1 MARILAIDYG
11 GKRCGL
17 AATDS
22 LQIVASP
29 IGFQPTDQLLPFLK
43 NYFEK
48 EEVETVVLG
57 LPTRM
62 DGTDTD
68 ATPLVRAFQERFKK
82 EFPNKPIVLHDESH
96 SSQDAAHAMVMS
108 GMKKKKRREKGQI
121 DTIAATIILQ
131 SYMESK

>member
-29 IGFQPTDQLLPFLK
+29 IGFQPTSELLPFLK
-43 NYFEK
+43 NYFLK
-48 EEVETVVLG
+48 EEVETVILG
-57 LPTRM
+57 YPTRL
-62 DGTDTD
+62 DGSDTD
-68 ATPLVRAFQERFKK
+68 ATPLVRTFQEKFKK

-96 SSQDAAHAMVMS
+96 SSQEAAQAMVMS

-131 SYMESK
+131 SYMESR

>member
-17 AATDS
+17 AATDP

-29 IGFQPTDQLLPFLK
+29 IGFQPTSELINYLK
-43 NYFEK
+43 KYFGQED
-48 EEVETVVLG
+48 VELVVIG
-57 LPTRM
+57 YPTRL
-62 DGTDTD
+62 DGSDTD
-68 ATPLVRAFQERFKK
+68 ATPLVRAFMEQFEK
-82 EFPNKPIVLHDESH
+82 EFPDKPIVLHDESH
-96 SSQDAAHAMVMS
+96 SSQEAAHAMVMS
-108 GMKKKKRREKGQI
+108 GMKKKKRREKGQL